1 MNSHDTRD
9 RLLDAAEHLFA
20 RHGID
25 ATSLR
30 AITSEAGTN
39 LAAVNY
45 HFGSKEALVDA
56 VIGRRLSPINRERL
70 RLLDEAEAAAG
81 GGPPELDAI
90 VEAFVEPA
98 LRLARDPAHGG
109 TDFVRLMAQVHS
121 GPDEQK
127 QRLMAQFD
135 ETLDR
140 FGAALSRALPHLGT
154 PDLFWRFAFLI
165 GSMVFSLGHGDLLKA
180 RSGGACDPS
189 DVKRTLSHLVAFVSA
204 GLRAPAVDQAGGKP

>member
-30 AITSEAGTN
+30 AITTEAGTN

-56 VIGRRLSPINRERL
+56 VIDRRLGPINRERL

-81 GGPPELDAI
+81 DSPPSLEAI
-90 VEAFVEPA
+90 VEAFAEPA
-98 LRLARDPAHGG
+98 LRLVHGPAHGG
-109 TDFVRLMAQVHS
+109 TDFVRLMAQVHG

-127 QRLMAQFD
+127 RRLMEQFG
-135 ETLDR
+135 ETLER
-140 FGAALSRALPHLGT
+140 FGAALSRALPDLGAS
-154 PDLFWRFAFLI
+154 DLTWRFTFLI
-165 GSMVFSLGHGDLLKA
+165 GSMVFALGHGDLLKA
-180 RSGGACDPS
+180 QSGGACDPA
-189 DVKRTLSHLVAFVSA
+189 DVKGTLRHLVTFVSA
-204 GLRAPAVDQAGGKP
+204 GLRAPTVDRAGGYQ